1 MRLRGKRI
9 WRWLALLALA
19 VLVAGF
25 VAPYLSVNRFARRIQ
40 QSLEE
45 ALGRQVELG
54 EVHLDLFQGPGFSV
68 SRVVIHEDP
77 RISLEPLAYI
87 DSLEAR
93 VSFSSLWAGRLEFSN
108 LRLNEPSINLAK
120 VPEGP
125 WNFEPL
131 LGRAVGAA
139 VPRPPRL
146 PNLQVRGGRL
156 NFKIGD
162 VKSFYYVINP
172 EVDISPPS
180 SGGGYWQVRFS
191 GEPARTD
198 RPGRGFAHVTGR
210 GRWRPD
216 PRTGGDLE
224 LALELENSPV
234 AELVTLLHG
243 HDVGVHGQINSRA
256 KLAGPVSAIEITGR
270 SEIRD
275 IHRWDLMPPYGERW
289 PLDYRGRLDLMSQR
303 LDLETVP
310 PRDAPAPLALRFR
323 ANDYLSH
330 PRWGLLAT
338 LNRFPLA
345 PLVDVARHMGVALPQ
360 GLSAEGDIV
369 GVIGYSPG
377 TGLQG
382 RFACQEVTLKIPDSA
397 GLRLAR
403 AEALVDRDEIRLL
416 PTALRAAEAKPA
428 VLEVQYSRPK
438 QALRASV
445 QAGSMPIRELQEG
458 VGRLLGPVPVLEHWR
473 DGTWKGRLIYQAE
486 AGQSAQWSG
495 AFEVQDVRLEAA
507 GIAAPLE
514 VKYARASLREGSA
527 TVDRILGH
535 AGPVEFQGQYRYLEK
550 AARPHQV
557 QLLIPKLAAAEL
569 ERIFQPA
576 LLRREGLLTRTLRM
590 GRAARVPV
598 WLAEHHAE
606 GALEIGSLTLGDLE
620 LQKLRARLRW
630 DAAEA
635 EISDI
640 EGRLA
645 DGLLTARLSVDLSR
659 PSPAY
664 RLAGRLRSAAWSS
677 GRWDIEGSIQTRG
690 DGAELWRNLRGEGT
704 FNGRSVSLGT
714 EAEFDSVSGVFQL
727 TVARGAPRLQLTGL
741 EAAAG
746 EDLYQ
751 GQGATQQDGRLRLEL
766 TAGRKRLRAAGT
778 LVPFQLVWERVGAL
792 LQ

>member
-25 VAPYLSVNRFARRIQ
+25 VAPYLSMNRFAQRIR

-93 VSFSSLWAGRLEFSN
+93 VSFRSLWAGRLAFSN

-120 VPEGP
+120 MPEGP

-131 LGRAVGAA
+131 LGRAVGVA
-139 VPRPPRL
+139 VPRTPRF
-146 PNLQVRGGRL
+146 PNIQVRGGRL
-156 NFKIGD
+156 NFKTGD
-162 VKSFYYVINP
+162 VKSLYYVINP
-172 EVDISPPS
+172 EVDITPPS
-180 SGGGYWQVRFS
+180 SADGYWQVRFS

-198 RPGRGFAHVTGR
+198 RPARGFARVTGR

-216 PRTGGDLE
+216 PRTGGELE
-224 LALELENSPV
+224 LALELEDSPV

-243 HDVGVHGQINSRA
+243 HDVGVHGRISSRA
-256 KLAGPVSAIEITGR
+256 RLAGPASAIEITGR

-275 IHRWDLMPPYGERW
+275 IHRWDLMPPYGEGW

-303 LDLETVP
+303 LELDTVP
-310 PRDAPAPLALRFR
+310 PREAAAPLTLRFR
-323 ANDYLSH
+323 AHDYLSR

-338 LNRFPLA
+338 LNRLSLG
-345 PLVDVARHMGVALPQ
+345 PLVEVARHMGVALPQ
-360 GLSAEGDIV
+360 GLSAEGEIT

-377 TGLQG
+377 AGLQG
-382 RFACQEVTLKIPDSA
+382 RFSCQGVALTMPDFA
-397 GLRLAR
+397 GLRLAS
-403 AEALVDRDEIRLL
+403 AEALIDRGEIRLL
-416 PTALRAAEAKPA
+416 PAAMRTAGRQQALI
-428 VLEVQYSRPK
+428 EVQYSRLK

-445 QAGSMPIRELQEG
+445 QADSMPIRELQAG
-458 VGRLLGPVPVLEHWR
+458 VGRLLGPVPVLEHCQE
-473 DGTWKGRLIYQAE
+473 GAWKGRLSYQAGP
-486 AGQSAQWSG
+486 AQNAQWSG
-495 AFEVQDVRLEAA
+495 AFEIQDARFEAP
-507 GIAAPLE
+507 GIAVPLE

-527 TVDRILGH
+527 TVDHILGH
-535 AGPVEFQGQYRYLEK
+535 AGPLEFQGQYRYLEK

-557 QLLIPKLAAAEL
+557 QLWIPKLAAAEL

-576 LLRREGLLTRTLRM
+576 LLRREGLLARTLRL
-590 GRAARVPV
+590 GRARVPV
-598 WLAEHHAE
+598 WLAERHAE
-606 GALEIGSLTLGDLE
+606 GALEIGSLTLGDLD
-620 LQKLRARLRW
+620 LRKVRARLRW

-645 DGLLTARLSVDLSR
+645 DGLLTGRLSVDLSR
-659 PSPAY
+659 ASPAY
-664 RLAGRLRSAAWSS
+664 RLAARLRSAAWSG
-677 GRWDIEGSIQTRG
+677 GRWDIEGSMETRG
-690 DGAELWRNLRGEGT
+690 DGAELWRNLRGEGA
-704 FNGRSVSLGT
+704 FNGRSVSLGA

-727 TVARGAPRLQLTGL
+727 TVARGMPRLQLTKL

-751 GQGATQQDGRLRLEL
+751 GQGSTQEDGRLRLDL
-766 TAGRKRLRAAGT
+766 TAGRKRLRALGT
-778 LVPFQLVWERVGAL
+778 LAPFQLVWERTGPL